1 MPVTHQTAIF
11 GFNFER
17 HSVGPDRRLT
27 GSALALS
34 HSQTRAAASWVQG
47 ALGVEPGFPCKK
59 GRAQQELCWERG
71 EGLEGLVQGSCGAA
85 PVLSVG
91 KVFRLLGGGT
101 CLTCPMTTETDRGVA
116 ADKRKGKGWGLPHSP
131 D

>member
-34 HSQTRAAASWVQG
+34 HSQTRAAASWVQV
-47 ALGVEPGFPCKK
+47 ALGVEPGSPCRK
-59 GRAQQELCWERG
+59 GRTQQELSWEHG
-71 EGLEGLVQGSCGAA
+71 EGLEGLVQGSCGRPLSCQTSWRRNMAA
-85 PVLSVG
+85 VSVLSMLVQ
-91 KVFRLLGGGT
+91 
-101 CLTCPMTTETDRGVA
+101 
-116 ADKRKGKGWGLPHSP
+116 
-131 D
+131 